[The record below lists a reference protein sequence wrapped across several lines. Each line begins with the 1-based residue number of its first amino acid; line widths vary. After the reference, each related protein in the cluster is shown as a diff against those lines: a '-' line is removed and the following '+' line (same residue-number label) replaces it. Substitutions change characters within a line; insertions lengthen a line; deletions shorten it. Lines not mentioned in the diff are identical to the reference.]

1 MNIGVVCSAVSL
13 LYVLLILIVFLSKE
27 RVNTFETRIYFVQLI
42 TTIIGITIELVCTY
56 FCLAT
61 GANEFVFLKEIL
73 LKAIVLY
80 FGVWTL
86 EFYLYVRNIGID
98 YSTQELKTANSV
110 KRHETNKKIIIG
122 FVIASLVAVILPIY
136 TSVENGRIT
145 NSYGPMCN
153 FMYIISGIIILLCVV
168 SMIINIRK
176 KFDKRFIPLFIFLTF
191 GTIIVCIQYANPRLL
206 LMSAMESFIIV
217 LMYFTIE
224 NPDAKMIQQLEVARE
239 QADKANRAKT
249 EFLSSMSHEI
259 RTPLNAIVGF
269 SSEILEAKDLEE
281 AQSNANDIV
290 HASETLLEIVNGILD
305 ISKIEAG
312 KVEIVNSPYDA
323 HEVFEELAKL
333 ITPKMKE
340 KGLDFTYNIA
350 EDLPNTLF
358 GDHAN
363 VKKIVTNLLSNACKY
378 TEKGYVRYEVNCI
391 NTDNVCKLIISVED
405 SGRGIKKENV
415 DQLFTQF
422 QRLEEDR
429 NTTIEGT
436 GLGLA
441 ITKQLIELMGGRIIL
456 HTVYGEGSKFTV
468 VLNQRITKAQVREKK
483 KSSTTLDLKGVSIL
497 LVDDTPLNLKVA
509 TKLLQRYGADKI
521 DTCNSGFECLDKIKA
536 GEKYDLVML
545 DDMMPKMSGVETLH
559 QLKELTMYKSP
570 TIALTANAIT
580 GMREKYLADGF
591 DDYLAKPIDKGQL
604 IQVVN
609 QVLGRSYTEEIDVAK
624 IEEAQ
629 QEEKE
634 EKPVSEEPASE
645 TKEEKTEAKEEEKSE
660 EEAKSDIIPVEEN
673 IEEEL
678 GTQLDRNY
686 QGEDKS
692 EEDSEAEE
700 NKSEEEPIEK
710 EEKQEERNTFNFVKS
725 EEVPESTEE
734 EHHEESSEVEEKEEN
749 DSENKDIDISKI
761 QTIPV
766 VDINMPKKTE
776 EVSTVAAVKP
786 IEEVKPVE
794 PVEDESSDSESSGGT
809 YDRSYLESKGVDVD
823 HALELLGDMEMYNE
837 TMKDFV
843 GEVENK
849 WADIVK
855 YKEEDNMPD
864 YAILVH
870 SLKSDCKYLGF
881 MTLADVAYQHEL
893 KSKEN
898 DSAFVNENFAELE
911 DNYKKVLEIVKEYS
925 SHIN

>member
-1 MNIGVVCSAVSL
+1 M
-13 LYVLLILIVFLSKE
+13 
-27 RVNTFETRIYFVQLI
+27 
-42 TTIIGITIELVCTY
+42 
-56 FCLAT
+56 
-61 GANEFVFLKEIL
+61 
-73 LKAIVLY
+73 
-80 FGVWTL
+80 
-86 EFYLYVRNIGID
+86 
-98 YSTQELKTANSV
+98 
-110 KRHETNKKIIIG
+110 
-122 FVIASLVAVILPIY
+122 
-136 TSVENGRIT
+136 
-145 NSYGPMCN
+145 
-153 FMYIISGIIILLCVV
+153 
-168 SMIINIRK
+168 
-176 KFDKRFIPLFIFLTF
+176 
-191 GTIIVCIQYANPRLL
+191 
-206 LMSAMESFIIV
+206 
-217 LMYFTIE
+217 
-224 NPDAKMIQQLEVARE
+224 
-239 QADKANRAKT
+239 
-249 EFLSSMSHEI
+249 
-259 RTPLNAIVGF
+259 
-269 SSEILEAKDLEE
+269 
-281 AQSNANDIV
+281 
-290 HASETLLEIVNGILD
+290 
-305 ISKIEAG
+305 
-312 KVEIVNSPYDA
+312 
-323 HEVFEELAKL
+323 
-333 ITPKMKE
+333 
-340 KGLDFTYNIA
+340 
-350 EDLPNTLF
+350 
-358 GDHAN
+358 
-363 VKKIVTNLLSNACKY
+363 
-378 TEKGYVRYEVNCI
+378 
-391 NTDNVCKLIISVED
+391 
-405 SGRGIKKENV
+405 
-415 DQLFTQF
+415 
-422 QRLEEDR
+422 
-429 NTTIEGT
+429 
-436 GLGLA
+436 
-441 ITKQLIELMGGRIIL
+441 
-456 HTVYGEGSKFTV
+456 
-468 VLNQRITKAQVREKK
+468 
-483 KSSTTLDLKGVSIL
+483 
-497 LVDDTPLNLKVA
+497 
-509 TKLLQRYGADKI
+509 
-521 DTCNSGFECLDKIKA
+521 
-536 GEKYDLVML
+536 
-545 DDMMPKMSGVETLH
+545 
-559 QLKELTMYKSP
+559 
-570 TIALTANAIT
+570 
-580 GMREKYLADGF
+580 
-591 DDYLAKPIDKGQL
+591 
-604 IQVVN
+604 
-609 QVLGRSYTEEIDVAK
+609 LGRSYTEEIDVAK

-776 EVSTVAAVKP
+776 DVSTVAEVKP

-794 PVEDESSDSESSGGT
+794 PVEDETSDSESSGGT

-911 DNYKKVLEIVKEYS
+911 ENYKKVLEIVKEYS